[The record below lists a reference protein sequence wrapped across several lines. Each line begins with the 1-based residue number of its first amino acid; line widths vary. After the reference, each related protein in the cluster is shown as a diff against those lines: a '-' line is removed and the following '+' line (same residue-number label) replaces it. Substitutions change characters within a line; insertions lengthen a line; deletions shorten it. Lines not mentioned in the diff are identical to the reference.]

1 MRVVWRRAIPGTT
14 CHLAEARAGQNR
26 ALRVAQAVP
35 GGEALGTKMGDAHP
49 EHAPEGLVS
58 PAISWG
64 TLGAHVV
71 AADYFIGHRAR
82 LARAGWGGSGGVG
95 VRSLTESKCRSKIW

>member
-35 GGEALGTKMGDAHP
+35 GGEALWTKMGDAHA

-58 PAISWG
+58 PAISWV

-71 AADYFIGHRAR
+71 AADYFTGHRAR
-82 LARAGWGGSGGVG
+82 SARAVGRSGGVYG
-95 VRSLTESKCRSKIW
+95 KCVKFERA

>member
-14 CHLAEARAGQNR
+14 CHLAEAVRDRIGLLGWRRPFRAAR
-26 ALRVAQAVP
+26 H
-35 GGEALGTKMGDAHP
+35 LGRKMGDAHP

-82 LARAGWGGSGGVG
+82 AWRVRGGEGLGV
-95 VRSLTESKCRSKIW
+95 